1 MAEIFGQTSILWI
14 LCVLQNLLQLIGL
27 LQNHLSVVKVI
38 CFIDLYVNVSEK
50 YI

>member
-27 LQNHLSVVKVI
+27 LQKSFVCGKNYMFH
-38 CFIDLYVNVSEK
+38 
-50 YI
+50 